1 MPGLIQVPT
10 SKEDMSAFLA
20 DRTDTSIPAIQ
31 QSDLNDGDLI
41 NATRTIDVGNGYRFE
56 ITLPSGRILE
66 SAPVGSDYPKRDA
79 IMQWLGAVRESIVED
94 AASAGRAIRD
104 AHLAEPAAEPTAV
117 RRGAVDY
124 AAASPSPAAPQ
135 PTDPVEYAKFQ
146 LRAALERLGA
156 LYAAEADVDKW
167 QRVVTSLTGESVVK
181 KRRKKRRVRKPVRA
195 DSDHQSTPAGPRMV
209 PLPSVV

>member
-1 MPGLIQVPT
+1 
-10 SKEDMSAFLA
+10 MSALISAPRNKDDIAEFLG
-20 DRTDTSIPAIQ
+20 DRMDTSIPAVQ
-31 QSDLNDGDLI
+31 GSDINDGDLI

-56 ITLPSGRILE
+56 ITLPSGRVLE
-66 SAPVGSDYPKRDA
+66 SAAVGSDYPKRDA

-94 AASAGRAIRD
+94 AANAGRAARD
-104 AHLAEPAAEPTAV
+104 AQLAEPVSEPAAV
-117 RRGAVDY
+117 RRGTMAGAV
-124 AAASPSPAAPQ
+124 SAPQ

-156 LYAAEADVDKW
+156 LSAAEADVDKW

-209 PLPSVV
+209 PVPSVV

>member
-1 MPGLIQVPT
+1 MSALISAPR
-10 SKEDMSAFLA
+10 SKEDIAEFLG
-20 DRTDTSIPAIQ
+20 DRMDTSIPAV
-31 QSDLNDGDLI
+31 QSADINDGDLI

-56 ITLPSGRILE
+56 ITLPSGRVLE
-66 SAPVGSDYPKRDA
+66 SAAVGSDYPKRDA

-94 AASAGRAIRD
+94 AANAGRAARD
-104 AHLAEPAAEPTAV
+104 AQLAEPVSESAAV
-117 RRGAVDY
+117 RRGTLAG
-124 AAASPSPAAPQ
+124 AAAKPQ

-156 LYAAEADVDKW
+156 LSAAEADVDKW

-209 PLPSVV
+209 PVPSVV